1 MKGLNCILE
10 NFKINIQDLKKISG
24 QEAIDIKSIDIKS
37 EKDYKVYK
45 YIPIKNINIVI
56 TNSLRL
62 DEPNKKIEKL
72 NELQYFLN
80 SKNIEEYNALINALQ
95 DTSIEDVNEIEKNQQ
110 EFKNEYPCKVKYEN
124 DYLWQIYYIKRSN
137 KYYMVVPIQETKQQ
151 TFIYLLKKKI
161 EKSKDKIYIP
171 ICNLD
176 YENELIENTK
186 IDKLENY
193 LLYFTNNWPSIYEV
207 HNGSNK
213 YIEII
218 GKLEIY
224 EGIISDYKLHFEGK
238 EEINDFYNLIEN
250 LFNLQTELSKF
261 FSIEII
267 LDENAKMH
275 FYYNDSEITEN
286 NLQQFYNE
294 EINKNIKSIRQIEE
308 IQKELTKE
316 QNDLNFEEKKL
327 NADLLNKQR
336 QISTFLECKK
346 TFFGRV
352 KYYFKYSKKKKE
364 VIEENIQKESETIQE
379 EKNEEHAYYEGL
391 KDLIYICKELK
402 RKTIM
407 ATTTRLDIQNIKI
420 KIEILKKKIENAKLY
435 IQEIDSH
442 KKSIF
447 DFWKFTNKDEKNQLT
462 EGIIKVGSK
471 NKIEKPFHLNEDIEE
486 FGKQMDISQ
495 RNLLNEE
502 EEESILLTST
512 AILKD
517 INLILKDKP
526 TKFNNFKKSLVDINE
541 KLLEHRETSRK
552 PEKFF
557 EINEKTT
564 DEEYSCI
571 LRRIMNNIEKAIK
584 KINTNVTLP
593 VYSSK
598 CPKKE
603 LGIFEIDPKKLI
615 KKCEEINLYK
625 LNIKQGTN
633 LIAFTNIIYFNNRNK
648 TLPIGMNYS
657 SKVLLDLRGKNII
670 KQDIKSNHIIILHDN
685 SAKKQIMK
693 INVINI
699 EIE

>member
-24 QEAIDIKSIDIKS
+24 QEAIDIKSTDIKS

-72 NELQYFLN
+72 NELQCFLN
-80 SKNIEEYNALINALQ
+80 SKNIEEYNALINASQ
-95 DTSIEDVNEIEKNQQ
+95 DTSIEHVNEIEKNQQ

-151 TFIYLLKKKI
+151 TFIYLLRKKI

-207 HNGSNK
+207 HNGGNK

-275 FYYNDSEITEN
+275 FYYNDSEITIN
-286 NLQQFYNE
+286 YLQQFYNE

-336 QISTFLECKK
+336 QIS
-346 TFFGRV
+346 
-352 KYYFKYSKKKKE
+352 
-364 VIEENIQKESETIQE
+364 
-379 EKNEEHAYYEGL
+379 
-391 KDLIYICKELK
+391 
-402 RKTIM
+402 
-407 ATTTRLDIQNIKI
+407 
-420 KIEILKKKIENAKLY
+420 
-435 IQEIDSH
+435 
-442 KKSIF
+442 
-447 DFWKFTNKDEKNQLT
+447 
-462 EGIIKVGSK
+462 
-471 NKIEKPFHLNEDIEE
+471 
-486 FGKQMDISQ
+486 
-495 RNLLNEE
+495 
-502 EEESILLTST
+502 
-512 AILKD
+512 
-517 INLILKDKP
+517 
-526 TKFNNFKKSLVDINE
+526 
-541 KLLEHRETSRK
+541 
-552 PEKFF
+552 
-557 EINEKTT
+557 
-564 DEEYSCI
+564 
-571 LRRIMNNIEKAIK
+571 RRI
-584 KINTNVTLP
+584 
-593 VYSSK
+593 
-598 CPKKE
+598 
-603 LGIFEIDPKKLI
+603 
-615 KKCEEINLYK
+615 
-625 LNIKQGTN
+625 
-633 LIAFTNIIYFNNRNK
+633 II
-648 TLPIGMNYS
+648 TP
-657 SKVLLDLRGKNII
+657 
-670 KQDIKSNHIIILHDN
+670 Q
-685 SAKKQIMK
+685 SA
-693 INVINI
+693 VI
-699 EIE
+699 